1 MVVKRPVT
9 VTRKP
14 SRGRSAP
21 KRHPAPGSLWR
32 QSLAQLDA
40 VAEAT
45 QIDPALYE
53 IVRNPHRVVEV
64 TFPVRMDSGSI
75 GVFTGYRVQHSV
87 ARGPSKGGLRYH
99 PKVTVDD
106 LRALAM
112 EMTWK
117 CAVVDLPFGG
127 AKGGVVCDPS
137 RLSLHELER
146 VTREFAFA
154 IADVIGPD
162 LDIPAPDVGTDDRVM
177 AWFADAYSVRAG
189 HAALGAVTG
198 KPTALG
204 GSQGR
209 AGATAAGVTMVL
221 TETLRRLERDPAG
234 LTVAVHGF
242 GNVGSHLVPML
253 TALGMRVVA
262 IGDAGGG
269 LHCGDGVDP
278 SVVATHA
285 AQSGSVNGC
294 PETEEITA
302 AQVLETPCDILIP
315 ASVERV
321 IDYDNVERI
330 NAWLV
335 VEAAN
340 GPITPTADEVL
351 AERHIRVVPDILA
364 NAGGVVVSHLEWVQH
379 REGYAWLEAEV
390 TDRLN
395 RTMLRAVEEV
405 WAMSDGWSLR
415 LEALSLA
422 IERVAKALRARGR
435 YP

>member
-1 MVVKRPVT
+1 VTKR
-9 VTRKP
+9 R
-14 SRGRSAP
+14 A
-21 KRHPAPGSLWR
+21 PAPGSLWE
-32 QSLAQLDA
+32 QSLAQLNA

-45 QIDPALYE
+45 QMDPALYE
-53 IVRNPHRVVEV
+53 IVRRPHRVVEV
-64 TFPVRMDSGSI
+64 TFPVRMDSGAI
-75 GVFTGYRVQHSV
+75 GVFIGYRVQHNI
-87 ARGPSKGGLRYH
+87 ARGPGKGGLRYH
-99 PKVTVDD
+99 PNVTVDD

-127 AKGGVVCDPS
+127 AKGGVVCDPEE
-137 RLSLHELER
+137 LSLGELER

-204 GSQGR
+204 GSYGR
-209 AGATAAGVTMVL
+209 ASATSLGVSIVL
-221 TETLRRLERDPAG
+221 EDVLRRLDKDPAG

-242 GNVGSHLVPML
+242 GNVGGHLVPLLSAM
-253 TALGMRVVA
+253 GMRVVA
-262 IGDAGGG
+262 VADAKGGVYRPQ
-269 LHCGDGVDP
+269 GVDP
-278 SVVATHA
+278 DILAPHASQHGTVAD
-285 AQSGSVNGC
+285 C
-294 PETEEITA
+294 PDTESITPEDL
-302 AQVLETPCDILIP
+302 LEAPCDILIP

-321 IDYDNVERI
+321 VTESNAQKI

-340 GPITPTADEVL
+340 GPLSPEADRVL
-351 AERHIRVVPDILA
+351 TDRGVRVVPDVLA

-379 REGYAWLEAEV
+379 REGYAWTEKEV
-390 TDRLN
+390 NDRLR
-395 RTMLRAVEEV
+395 RTMLHAVEEV
-405 WAMSDGWSLR
+405 WGASEGWDLR

>member
-1 MVVKRPVT
+1 MT

-14 SRGRSAP
+14 SRSRAA
-21 KRHPAPGSLWR
+21 KRQPPPPGSLWR
-32 QSLAQLDA
+32 QSIAQLDA
-40 VAEAT
+40 VADAT

-64 TFPVRMDSGSI
+64 TFPVRMDTGKI
-75 GVFTGYRVQHSV
+75 GVFTGFRVQHSI

-127 AKGGVVCDPS
+127 AKGGVVCDPAK
-137 RLSLHELER
+137 LSLHELER

-198 KPTALG
+198 KPTELG
-204 GSQGR
+204 GSLGR
-209 AGATAAGVTMVL
+209 AGATSAGVTMVL
-221 TETLRRLERDPAG
+221 METLKRLERDPDG
-234 LTVAVHGF
+234 LTVAIHGF
-242 GNVGSHLVPML
+242 GNVGGHLVPLL
-253 TALGMRVVA
+253 TERGLRVIAV
-262 IGDAGGG
+262 GDAHGGVF
-269 LHCGDGVDP
+269 CGDGVDP
-278 SVVATHA
+278 TVLAQHA
-285 AQSGSVNGC
+285 IQTGSVAEC
-294 PETEEITA
+294 PNTEPVA
-302 AQVLETPCDILIP
+302 ASDVLEVPCDILVP
-315 ASVERV
+315 ASMERV
-321 IDYDNVERI
+321 IDYDNVDRVQAGLI
-330 NAWLV
+330 

-351 AERHIRVVPDILA
+351 KERGIRVVPDILA

-379 REGYAWLEAEV
+379 REGYAWTEDEV
-390 TDRLN
+390 SGRLR
-395 RTMLRAVEEV
+395 RTMLRATDEV
-405 WAMSDGWSLR
+405 WAASDGWDLR

>member
-1 MVVKRPVT
+1 MT
-9 VTRKP
+9 VTKKSNPRTTK
-14 SRGRSAP
+14 P
-21 KRHPAPGSLWR
+21 KRQPPPPGSLWR

-45 QIDPALYE
+45 QIDPTLYA

-64 TFPVRMDSGSI
+64 TFPVRMDSGAI
-75 GVFTGYRVQHSV
+75 AVFTGYRVQHSL
-87 ARGPSKGGLRYH
+87 ARGPGKGGLRYH
-99 PKVTVDD
+99 PNVTVDD

-127 AKGGVVCDPS
+127 AKGGVVCDPR
-137 RLSLHELER
+137 RLSVHELER

-154 IADVIGPD
+154 IADIIGPD
-162 LDIPAPDVGTDDRVM
+162 IDIPAPDVGTDDRVM

-189 HAALGAVTG
+189 HAAFGVVTG

-204 GSQGR
+204 GSLGR
-209 AGATAAGVTMVL
+209 ASATSAGVRMVL
-221 TETLRRLERDPAG
+221 EETLRRLQRDPAD

-242 GNVGSHLVPML
+242 GNVGGHLVPLL
-253 TALGMRVVA
+253 TDLGMRVVA
-262 IGDAGGG
+262 VGDAYGGV
-269 LHCGDGVDP
+269 HCEGGIDAAAL
-278 SVVATHA
+278 ATHA
-285 AQSGSVNGC
+285 TQKGSVGDC
-294 PETEEITA
+294 PGTDNCSATD
-302 AQVLETPCDILIP
+302 VLEVPCDILIP

-321 IDYDNVERI
+321 IDYENADKI
-330 NAWLV
+330 NAWLI

-379 REGYAWLEAEV
+379 REGYAWTEAEV
-390 TDRLN
+390 GDRLR

-405 WAMSDGWSLR
+405 WASSDGWSLR
-415 LEALSLA
+415 FEALSLA

>member
-1 MVVKRPVT
+1 MVEGHNV
-9 VTRKP
+9 
-14 SRGRSAP
+14 SP
-21 KRHPAPGSLWR
+21 KRTPRTPVPGSLWE

-40 VAEAT
+40 VAKAT
-45 QIDPALYE
+45 QMDPTLYE
-53 IVRNPHRVVEV
+53 IVRRPHRVVEV
-64 TFPVRMDSGSI
+64 TFPVRMDSGKI
-75 GVFTGYRVQHSV
+75 DVFIGYRVQHNL
-87 ARGPSKGGLRYH
+87 ARGPGKGGLRYH

-127 AKGGVVCDPS
+127 AKGGVVCDPD
-137 RLSLHELER
+137 RLSLSELER
-146 VTREFAFA
+146 VTREFAFS

-204 GSQGR
+204 GSFGR
-209 AGATAAGVTMVL
+209 ASATSLGVAIVL
-221 TETLRRLERDPAG
+221 EDVLRRLGKSPEG

-242 GNVGSHLVPML
+242 GNVGGHLVPL
-253 TALGMRVVA
+253 LCGLGMRVIAVA
-262 IGDAGGG
+262 DAKGGAYADKG
-269 LHCGDGVDP
+269 LEHGELAPYASQHGTVD
-278 SVVATHA
+278 
-285 AQSGSVNGC
+285 GC
-294 PETEEITA
+294 PGTDRISADEL
-302 AQVLETPCDILIP
+302 LEVDCDVLIP

-321 IDYDNVERI
+321 VTER
-330 NAWLV
+330 NAEKVGAWLV

-340 GPITPTADEVL
+340 GPLTPEADTIL
-351 AERHIRVVPDILA
+351 TERGVRLVPDVLA

-379 REGYAWLEAEV
+379 REGYAWSEDEV
-390 TDRLN
+390 TERLR
-395 RTMLRAVEEV
+395 RTMLHAVDEV
-405 WAMSDGWSLR
+405 WGASDGWDLR

>member
-1 MVVKRPVT
+1 VT

-14 SRGRSAP
+14 SRGRTTA
-21 KRHPAPGSLWR
+21 KRQPPAPGSLWR

-40 VAEAT
+40 VAAAT
-45 QIDPALYE
+45 QIDPALYQ
-53 IVRNPHRVVEV
+53 IVRNSHRVVEV
-64 TFPVRMDSGSI
+64 TFPVRMDAGEVA
-75 GVFTGYRVQHSV
+75 VFTGFRVQHSV

-99 PKVTVDD
+99 PNVTVDD

-137 RLSLHELER
+137 KLSTRELER

-189 HAALGAVTG
+189 HAGLGAVTG

-204 GSQGR
+204 GSLGR
-209 AGATAAGVTMVL
+209 AGATSAGVTMVL
-221 TETLRRLERDPAG
+221 METLKRLEREAAG
-234 LTVAVHGF
+234 LTVAIHGF
-242 GNVGSHLVPML
+242 GNVGGHLVPML
-253 TALGMRVVA
+253 IDRGMRVIAV
-262 IGDAGGG
+262 GDAGGG
-269 LHCGDGVDP
+269 VFCGDGVDP
-278 SVVATHA
+278 EALAQHA
-285 AQSGSVNGC
+285 SQSGSVAAC
-294 PETEEITA
+294 PGMDTITA
-302 AQVLETPCDILIP
+302 NEVLEIPCDVLIP
-315 ASVERV
+315 ASMERV
-321 IDYDNVERI
+321 IDYDNVERVQAGLI
-330 NAWLV
+330 

-351 AERHIRVVPDILA
+351 AEREIRVVPDILA

-379 REGYAWLEAEV
+379 REGYAWTEAEV
-390 TDRLN
+390 ADRLE
-395 RTMLRAVEEV
+395 RTMARAIEEV
-405 WAMSDGWSLR
+405 WAASDGWNLR

>member
-1 MVVKRPVT
+1 MTAGK
-9 VTRKP
+9 KP
-14 SRGRSAP
+14 IQRITEPDAVSETT
-21 KRHPAPGSLWR
+21 LWQ

-45 QIDPALYE
+45 QMDPALYQ
-53 IVRNPHRVVEV
+53 IVARPHRVVEV
-64 TFPVRMDSGSI
+64 SFPVRMDSGSI
-75 GVFTGYRVQHSV
+75 GVFNGFRVQHSV
-87 ARGPSKGGLRYH
+87 ARGPGKGGLRYH
-99 PKVTVDD
+99 PRMTVDD

-127 AKGGVVCDPS
+127 AKGGVVCDPEE
-137 RLSLHELER
+137 LSIRELER

-162 LDIPAPDVGTDDRVM
+162 IDIPAPDVGTDDRVM
-177 AWFADAYSVRAG
+177 GWFADAYSVRAG

-204 GSQGR
+204 GSLGR
-209 AGATAAGVTMVL
+209 ASATAAGVTMVL
-221 TETLRRLERDPAG
+221 RDVLRRLGRDPLG
-234 LTVAVHGF
+234 LTVAVHGY
-242 GNVGSHLVPML
+242 GNVGSNLVPML
-253 TALGMRVVA
+253 IALGMRVIAV
-262 IGDAGGG
+262 GDANGGAY
-269 LHCGDGVDP
+269 CESGVDP
-278 SVVATHA
+278 EVLVPHASKQGTVA
-285 AQSGSVNGC
+285 GC
-294 PETEEITA
+294 PGTESVTA
-302 AQVLETPCDILIP
+302 AEVLEAPCDVLIP

-321 IDYDNVERI
+321 IDVRNAERVSP
-330 NAWLV
+330 WLI

-340 GPITPTADEVL
+340 GPITPKADEVL
-351 AERHIRVVPDILA
+351 ADRGIRVVPDVLA

-379 REGYAWLEAEV
+379 REGYAWTEAEV
-390 TDRLN
+390 NDRLE
-395 RTMLRAVEEV
+395 RTMMRAVEEV
-405 WAMSDGWSLR
+405 WAASDGWHLR

>member
-1 MVVKRPVT
+1 M
-9 VTRKP
+9 
-14 SRGRSAP
+14 
-21 KRHPAPGSLWR
+21 
-32 QSLAQLDA
+32 AQLDA

-45 QIDPALYE
+45 QIDPTLYQ
-53 IVRNPHRVVEV
+53 IVRKPHRVVEV
-64 TFPVRMDSGSI
+64 TFTARMDSGAI
-75 GVFTGYRVQHSV
+75 GVFNGYRVQHSV
-87 ARGPSKGGLRYH
+87 ARGPGKGGLRYH

-127 AKGGVVCDPS
+127 AKGGVVCDPE

-146 VTREFAFA
+146 VTREFAFS
-154 IADVIGPD
+154 IADVIGPN

-204 GSQGR
+204 GSLGR
-209 AGATAAGVTMVL
+209 ASATSAGVTMVL
-221 TETLRRLERDPAG
+221 GETLRRLGRNANG

-242 GNVGSHLVPML
+242 GNVGSNLVPML
-253 TALGMRVVA
+253 TAMGMRVVA
-262 IGDAGGG
+262 VGDARGGIY
-269 LHCGDGVDP
+269 CGSGVDP
-278 SVVATHA
+278 EVLAPHA
-285 AQSGSVNGC
+285 SQQGTVSEC
-294 PETEEITA
+294 PGTDAITA
-302 AQVLETPCDILIP
+302 GDVLEAPCDVLIP

-321 IDYDNVERI
+321 IDAENAKRL

-340 GPITPTADEVL
+340 GPITPEADGVL
-351 AERHIRVVPDILA
+351 TERGIRVVPDVLA

-379 REGYAWLEAEV
+379 REGYAWTAAEV
-390 TDRLN
+390 NDRLQ
-395 RTMLRAVEEV
+395 RTMLRAVDEV
-405 WAMSDGWSLR
+405 WASSDGWSLR

>member
-1 MVVKRPVT
+1 VT
-9 VTRKP
+9 VAKKSTRPRARKT
-14 SRGRSAP
+14 
-21 KRHPAPGSLWR
+21 PAGTLWQ
-32 QSLAQLDA
+32 QSIAQLDA

-45 QIDPALYE
+45 QIDPALYQ
-53 IVRNPHRVVEV
+53 IVRQPHRVVEV
-64 TFPVRMDSGSI
+64 TFPVRMDSGTI

-87 ARGPSKGGLRYH
+87 ARGPGKGGLRYA
-99 PKVTVDD
+99 PDVTVDD

-127 AKGGVVCDPS
+127 SKGGVVCDPEQ
-137 RLSLHELER
+137 LSLHELER

-177 AWFADAYSVRAG
+177 AWFADAYSLRAG

-204 GSQGR
+204 GSLGR
-209 AGATAAGVTMVL
+209 ASATSAGVTMVL
-221 TETLRRLERDPAG
+221 CEVLERLGREAKG

-242 GNVGSHLVPML
+242 GNVGGNLVPML
-253 TALGMRVVA
+253 HGLGMQIVA
-262 IGDAGGG
+262 VGDAKGGVYRKKG
-269 LHCGDGVDP
+269 LD
-278 SVVATHA
+278 
-285 AQSGSVNGC
+285 
-294 PETEEITA
+294 PETLAVHASQQGTVSGCEGTESITA
-302 AQVLETPCDILIP
+302 DDVLEVPCDVLIP

-321 IDYDNVERI
+321 IDAHNADRI

-340 GPITPTADEVL
+340 GPITPEADRVL
-351 AERHIRVVPDILA
+351 ADREIRVVPDVLA

-379 REGYAWLEAEV
+379 REGYAWTEAEV
-390 TDRLN
+390 NDRLR
-395 RTMLRAVEEV
+395 RTMLRAVDEV
-405 WAMSDGWSLR
+405 WVSSDGWNLR

>member
-1 MVVKRPVT
+1 MSVTGKRTRGVT
-9 VTRKP
+9 KLRT
-14 SRGRSAP
+14 
-21 KRHPAPGSLWR
+21 PAPGSLWE
-32 QSLAQLDA
+32 QSLAQLNA

-45 QIDPALYE
+45 QMDPALYE
-53 IVRNPHRVVEV
+53 IVRRPHRVVEV
-64 TFPVRMDSGSI
+64 TFPVRMDSGEI
-75 GVFTGYRVQHSV
+75 GVFIGYRVQHNI
-87 ARGPSKGGLRYH
+87 ARGPGKGGLRYH
-99 PKVTVDD
+99 PNVTVDD

-127 AKGGVVCDPS
+127 AKGGVVCDPEQ
-137 RLSLHELER
+137 LSLGELER

-204 GSQGR
+204 GSYGR
-209 AGATAAGVTMVL
+209 ASATSLGVSIVL
-221 TETLRRLERDPAG
+221 EDVLRRLDKDPAG

-242 GNVGSHLVPML
+242 GNVGGHLVPLLCAM
-253 TALGMRVVA
+253 GMRVVA
-262 IGDAGGG
+262 VADAKGGVYAP
-269 LHCGDGVDP
+269 HGVDP
-278 SVVATHA
+278 EVLARHASQRGTVAD
-285 AQSGSVNGC
+285 C
-294 PETEEITA
+294 PDTEPITA
-302 AQVLETPCDILIP
+302 DDLLEAPCDVLIP

-321 IDYDNVERI
+321 VTENNASKI

-340 GPITPTADEVL
+340 GPLSPEADRL
-351 AERHIRVVPDILA
+351 LTERGVRVVPDVLA

-379 REGYAWLEAEV
+379 REGYAWMEKEV
-390 TDRLN
+390 NDRLR
-395 RTMLRAVEEV
+395 RTMLHAVEEV
-405 WAMSDGWSLR
+405 WGASDGWDLR

>member
-1 MVVKRPVT
+1 MASISKTLESEP
-9 VTRKP
+9 P
-14 SRGRSAP
+14 SDLLP
-21 KRHPAPGSLWR
+21 PSLWR

-53 IVRNPHRVVEV
+53 IVRRPHRVIEV
-64 TFPVRMDSGSI
+64 SFPVRMDSGDI
-75 GVFTGYRVQHSV
+75 KVFTGYRVQHSV
-87 ARGPSKGGLRYH
+87 ARGPGKGGLRYH
-99 PKVTVDD
+99 PDVTVDD

-127 AKGGVVCDPS
+127 AKGGVVCDPEV
-137 RLSLHELER
+137 LSVRELER
-146 VTREFAFA
+146 VTREFAFS

-177 AWFADAYSVRAG
+177 AWFADAYSARVG
-189 HAALGAVTG
+189 HSALGAVTG

-204 GSQGR
+204 GSHGR
-209 AGATAAGVTMVL
+209 ASATSAGITIVL
-221 TETLRRLERDPAG
+221 EEVLKRLGRDPRG
-234 LTVAVHGF
+234 MTVAVHGH
-242 GNVGSHLVPML
+242 GNVGSNLVPL
-253 TALGMRVVA
+253 LNDIGMRVIAVA
-262 IGDAGGG
+262 DARGGVYAKRG
-269 LHCGDGVDP
+269 IDAETLG
-278 SVVATHA
+278 SHA
-285 AQSGSVNGC
+285 GQTGSVCDC
-294 PETEEITA
+294 PGTNAISA
-302 AQVLETPCDILIP
+302 ADVLEADCDVLIP

-321 IDYDNVERI
+321 VHEGNAERI
-330 NAWLV
+330 RASIV

-340 GPITPTADEVL
+340 GPLTPKADAML
-351 AERHIRVVPDILA
+351 AERQIRVVPDILA

-379 REGYAWLEAEV
+379 REGYAWTAEEV
-390 TDRLN
+390 NERLK
-395 RTMLRAVEEV
+395 RTMLHATDEV
-405 WAMSDGWSLR
+405 WASSDGWNLR

>member
-1 MVVKRPVT
+1 VPTRTRSGRGSKVRP
-9 VTRKP
+9 K
-14 SRGRSAP
+14 AP
-21 KRHPAPGSLWR
+21 PPGSLWQ

-53 IVRNPHRVVEV
+53 IVRNAHRVVEV
-64 TFPVRMDSGSI
+64 TFPVRMDSGRI
-75 GVFTGYRVQHSV
+75 AVFTGYRVQHNV
-87 ARGPSKGGLRYH
+87 ARGPGKGGLRYH
-99 PKVTVDD
+99 PQVTVDD

-127 AKGGVVCDPS
+127 AKGGVVCDPEE
-137 RLSLHELER
+137 LSLTELER

-189 HAALGAVTG
+189 HSALGVVTG
-198 KPTALG
+198 KPLALG
-204 GSQGR
+204 GSHGR
-209 AGATAAGVTMVL
+209 ASATSAGVTMVL
-221 TETLRRLERDPAG
+221 GEVLSRLGKDPAG
-234 LTVAVHGF
+234 LTAAVHGY
-242 GNVGSHLVPML
+242 GNVGSNLVPL
-253 TALGMRVVA
+253 LVDLGMRVVA
-262 IGDAGGG
+262 VADAKGGVHCEAG
-269 LHCGDGVDP
+269 LDP
-278 SVVATHA
+278 EVLSPYAMQQGTVR
-285 AQSGSVNGC
+285 GC
-294 PETEEITA
+294 PGTDELSA
-302 AQVLETPCDILIP
+302 LDVLEVPCDVLIP
-315 ASVERV
+315 ASVQRVVDERV
-321 IDYDNVERI
+321 ADKL

-340 GPITPTADEVL
+340 GPLTPEADNVL
-351 AERHIRVVPDILA
+351 RDRGIHVVPDVLA

-379 REGYAWLEAEV
+379 REGYAWTEQEV
-390 TDRLN
+390 HDRLE
-395 RTMLRAVEEV
+395 RTMLHAVDEV
-405 WAMSDGWSLR
+405 WGASEGWDLR